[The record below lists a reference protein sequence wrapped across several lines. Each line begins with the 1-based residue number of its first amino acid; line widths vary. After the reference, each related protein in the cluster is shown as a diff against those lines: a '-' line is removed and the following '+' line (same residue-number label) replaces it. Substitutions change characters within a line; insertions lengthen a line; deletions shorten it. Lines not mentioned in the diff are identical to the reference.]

1 MEPYDPHQDF
11 CWVVIKEPRPFD
23 KIIISI
29 FQPSDSDEDDDE
41 LFNTFSIIQPDS
53 SDYDSE

>member
-11 CWVVIKEPRPFD
+11 CWVVKPYKKTLR
-23 KIIISI
+23 I
-29 FQPSDSDEDDDE
+29 FQSSDSDDDDE
-41 LFNTFSIIQPDS
+41 LFVTFSIIQPDS

>member
-11 CWVVIKEPRPFD
+11 YWVVIKEPRPFD
-23 KIIISI
+23 KTIISN
-29 FQPSDSDEDDDE
+29 FQMSDSEDDE
-41 LFNTFSIIQPDS
+41 LFKTFSIIQPDS